1 MELCNYLA
9 QMLSKDDVMKNN
21 LDKLK
26 ERADELEK
34 EVELYREMIK
44 KLPFSFTYNDPAS
57 GKQIIK
63 NQESFS
69 LIEGTAESESPAITS
84 TLDIPFDQMEY
95 FLAPILDLVHH
106 HIVFI
111 DSKGLVTLCNLQA
124 AADLGVKRDEVVGRH
139 IRELLGLPD
148 SKINLLE
155 TLQTEKPIVDREVL
169 DKNYGINNTQIIRD
183 SNGELLR
190 VVGTFQFLN
199 GVKEAEKRGLA
210 GRIAAGIAHEI
221 RNPLT
226 TVRGYLQLMHAQSDE
241 ETGSLIKGLLIPEID
256 RANKIITDFLR
267 IAKPLE
273 TPSEK
278 LEIENFM
285 VEYIS
290 KFLNSE
296 ALLYNISFDCT
307 VAEEAKGCLINGNK
321 EEFLQVFIN
330 LFSNSFQARTGSLKI
345 VIDVIKKGADLEI
358 HFKDNGIGIKPSMIS
373 HVFDP
378 FFTTKDDGTGLGL
391 SVSKKIIENHGGD
404 MSVSSDSSGTIFTI
418 TLPILN

>member
-1 MELCNYLA
+1 MNY
-9 QMLSKDDVMKNN
+9 N
-21 LDKLK
+21 LGKLK
-26 ERADELEK
+26 EKADKLER
-34 EVELYREMIK
+34 EVELYRELIK

-57 GKQIIK
+57 GKESITGQD
-63 NQESFS
+63 SFS
-69 LIEGTAESESPAITS
+69 LLESYGEAQGPYITS
-84 TLDIPFDQMEY
+84 SLDIPFHQMER
-95 FLAPILDLVHH
+95 FLTPILDLVHH

-111 DSKGLVTLCNLQA
+111 DTEGKVTLCNMQTA
-124 AADLGVKRDEVVGRH
+124 VDLGFERDEVVGKH
-139 IRELLGLPD
+139 IRDLLGLPD
-148 SKINLLE
+148 SKIALLE
-155 TLQTEKPIVDREVL
+155 TLRTEKPIVNREIL

-183 SNGELLR
+183 PEGEVLR

-226 TVRGYLQLMHAQSDE
+226 TVRGYLQLMQNQSDE
-241 ETGSLIKGLLIPEID
+241 DTSSLIKGLLIPEID

-273 TPSEK
+273 TSSEK
-278 LEIENFM
+278 MEIEEFM
-285 VEYIS
+285 VEYIC

-296 ALLYNISFDCT
+296 ALLYNISFVCMISD
-307 VAEEAKGCLINGNK
+307 EAKGCFINGNK

-330 LFSNSFQARTGSLKI
+330 LFSNSFQASAGPLKI
-345 VIDVIKKGADLEI
+345 DIAVIKKESNLEI
-358 HFKDNGIGIKPSMIS
+358 HFSDNGTGIKPSMIS

-391 SVSKKIIENHGGD
+391 SVSKKIIENHGGE
-404 MSVSSDSSGTIFTI
+404 MAVSSDGSGTTFTI
-418 TLPILN
+418 SLPVLS

>member
-1 MELCNYLA
+1 ME
-9 QMLSKDDVMKNN
+9 NN
-21 LDKLK
+21 IEVLK
-26 ERADELEK
+26 GKVERLER
-34 EVELYREMIK
+34 EVELYKGM
-44 KLPFSFTYNDPAS
+44 LNDFPLSFTYSDPLS
-57 GKQIIK
+57 GKIIVNSK
-63 NQESFS
+63 AGFS
-69 LIEGTAESESPAITS
+69 LIDETAKEKGS
-84 TLDIPFDQMEY
+84 TDKSGIDIPFEQVEH
-95 FLAPILDLVHH
+95 FLTPIFDLVHH

-111 DSKGLVTLCNLQA
+111 NSEGTITLCNIQA
-124 AADLGVKRDEVVGRH
+124 ANDLGVERDQIVGRH

-155 TLQTEKPIVDREVL
+155 TLRTEKPIVNREVL
-169 DKNYGINNTQIIRD
+169 DKNYGINNTHIIRN

-199 GVKEAEKRGLA
+199 GIKEAEKRGLA

-226 TVRGYLQLMHAQSDE
+226 TVRGFLQIMDTKADQ
-241 ETGSLIKGLLIPEID
+241 ETGSLIKSLLIPEID

-273 TPSEK
+273 ASTEK
-278 LEIENFM
+278 VEVESFLT
-285 VEYIS
+285 EYIG

-296 ALLYNISFDCT
+296 ALLYNITFTCT
-307 VAEEAKGCLINGNK
+307 ISEDAKGCFIDGNK

-330 LFSNSFQARTGSLKI
+330 LFTNSYQAKEGPLEI
-345 VIDVIKKGADLEI
+345 MIDVVKKDMNIEI
-358 HFKDNGIGIKPSMIS
+358 HFKDNGSGIKPSMIP

-404 MSVSSDSSGTIFTI
+404 MTVSSNREGTTFSII
-418 TLPILN
+418 LPIVSN

>member
-1 MELCNYLA
+1 
-9 QMLSKDDVMKNN
+9 MKNN
-21 LDKLK
+21 LEELK
-26 ERADELEK
+26 ERADKLEK
-34 EVELYREMIK
+34 EVEIYREMIK

-63 NQESFS
+63 NQEAIS
-69 LIEGTAESESPAITS
+69 LIEGIAETETPSITS

-95 FLAPILDLVHH
+95 FLTPILDLVHH

-111 DSKGLVTLCNLQA
+111 DTNGMVTLCNKQA
-124 AADLGVKRDEVVGRH
+124 AADLGVERDEVIGSH
-139 IRELLGLPD
+139 IRDLLGLPD

-155 TLQTEKPIVDREVL
+155 TLRTEVPIVNREVL

-226 TVRGYLQLMHAQSDE
+226 TVRGYLQLIHGQSDK

-273 TPSEK
+273 TSSERM
-278 LEIENFM
+278 EIGTFM
-285 VEYIS
+285 IEYIS

-296 ALLYNISFDCT
+296 ALLYNIAFECT
-307 VAEEAKGCLINGNK
+307 ISDEAKGCFINGNK

-330 LFSNSFQARTGSLKI
+330 LFSNSFQASTGPLKI
-345 VIDVIKKGADLEI
+345 AIDVIKIRTDLEI
-358 HFKDNGIGIKPSMIS
+358 HFKDNGSGIKPSMIS

-404 MSVSSDSSGTIFTI
+404 MRVSSDGTGTIFTI
-418 TLPILN
+418 KLPILD